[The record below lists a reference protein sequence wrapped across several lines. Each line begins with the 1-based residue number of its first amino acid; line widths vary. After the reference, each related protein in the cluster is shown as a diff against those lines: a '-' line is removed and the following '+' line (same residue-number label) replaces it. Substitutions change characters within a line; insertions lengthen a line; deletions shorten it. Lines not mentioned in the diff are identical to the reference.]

1 MELPSGKSSRKRNKD
16 KKNIYLENQEIDVG
30 ELIGNIKDII
40 KNHKNP
46 SDKINVLIDEVEEK
60 IVKNGTVD
68 KIKIK
73 NIIEKH
79 PFFKKPNNYHI
90 RLITIMKYLDKKGI
104 NIATKDIDLIVDEII
119 QSISGV
125 RKIGEDRYALKK

>member
-1 MELPSGKSSRKRNKD
+1 MELPSGKSSKKRNN
-16 KKNIYLENQEIDVG
+16 KKENIYLENEEVNVG
-30 ELIGNIKDII
+30 EFIKNIKEII
-40 KNHKNP
+40 KNHENP
-46 SDKINVLIDEVEEK
+46 SDKINVLIDEVEKK

-79 PFFKKPNNYHI
+79 PFFKNPNNYHI

-104 NIATKDIDLIVDEII
+104 NVATKDIDLIVDEII
-119 QSISGV
+119 LSIKGI